1 MSFDRLVE
9 KAYREKKPM
18 ARSLKG
24 PVEHNDRRPVL
35 KVVALEMPKPKPKRL
50 IWLPKRIRRDKRI
63 KAQFS

>member
-18 ARSLKG
+18 VRSLKG
-24 PVEHNDRRPVL
+24 PVEQNDRVL
-35 KVVALEMPKPKPKRL
+35 KVVELETPKPKPKRR

-63 KAQFS
+63 KAHFT

>member
-1 MSFDRLVE
+1 MDFDRLVE

-24 PVEHNDRRPVL
+24 PAQRNDRRPIL
-35 KVVALEMPKPKPKRL
+35 KVVDQEPVKRKPKRK

-63 KAQFS
+63 RAYFS